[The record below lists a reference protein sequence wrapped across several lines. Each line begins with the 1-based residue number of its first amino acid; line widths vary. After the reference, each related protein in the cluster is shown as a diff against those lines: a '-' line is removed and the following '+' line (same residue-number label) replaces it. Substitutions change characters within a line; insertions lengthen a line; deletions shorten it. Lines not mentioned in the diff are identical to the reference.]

1 MALRTAALV
10 GNQNAGKSTL
20 FNRLTGGTAQV
31 GNWPGV
37 TVEQRSGRMRDVTL
51 VDLPGVYALSAF
63 SPEEA
68 ITGEFLRSGQADVI
82 VSVADGT
89 CLDRSLYLTL
99 QLAALRL
106 PMVLAINMMDE
117 VQRRGG
123 KLDAAKLSAKLG
135 IPVIPVSGRSGE
147 GVSDLAKA
155 IRSSAAVPVVPHFP
169 EEEPAASAGRYRYID
184 DMLASCVV
192 APCEPDLISDRLD
205 SVMLHPYLS
214 VVCLGIILLSVLT
227 MTCGAPAQMLA
238 ERVVQCFAL
247 CADHMADWMTSA
259 RVTSWLKELVLEG
272 LLPGVGSVLSF
283 APMMFLL
290 FLCMTVLEN
299 SGCMA
304 RISFLLDKPMR
315 AVGLSGKSIFPLL
328 MGCGCSVTAVL
339 ASRSVPD
346 ASERRRAIR
355 IMPFVPCSA
364 KLPICMML
372 SASFFPDHAPLMMLC
387 MILGLFL
394 LAVFAGLWMY
404 GGEKERRSSVL
415 LELPPWR
422 TPGLRGVMRTCLHH
436 MGDFLRRVAS
446 VILLSSAVVWLL
458 RSYAPDFSPVSQLSE
473 SMLGMLSACIAPLL
487 RPAGFGSPEAAA
499 ALITGLLAKENVVST
514 LHILCDGRLGAL
526 FPSSLSAMSF
536 AAFMMIYSPCTAALS
551 AISAEVGKRTAW
563 GIAAMQTLLAWGI
576 AVCIRA
582 VGGMCIA

>member
-1 MALRTAALV
+1 MAIRTAALV

-37 TVEQRSGRMRDVTL
+37 TVGQRFGRMGDMTL
-51 VDLPGVYALSAF
+51 VDLPGVYSLSAF
-63 SPEEA
+63 SPEET
-68 ITGEFLRSGQADVI
+68 ITEAFLRSDQADVI
-82 VSVADGT
+82 VSIADGT

-99 QLAALRL
+99 QLTALHK

-123 KLDAAKLSAKLG
+123 KLDSAMLSAKLG
-135 IPVIPVSGRSGE
+135 IPVVPVSGRSGE
-147 GVSDLAKA
+147 GVTALAAA
-155 IRSSAAVPVVPHFP
+155 IRTSAAIPAAPRFP
-169 EEEPAASAGRYRYID
+169 DEEPAASAERYRYID
-184 DMLASCVV
+184 DMLATCVV
-192 APCEPDLISDRLD
+192 APCKPDLISDRLD

-214 VVCLGIILLSVLT
+214 AVCLAVILLSVVTLI
-227 MTCGAPAQMLA
+227 CGAPAQALA
-238 ERVVQCFAL
+238 ERVAQCFAL
-247 CADHMADWMTSA
+247 CTDRVEAWMTSA
-259 RVTSWLKELVLEG
+259 HIVPWLQGLVLEG
-272 LLPGVGSVLSF
+272 VMPGVAGVLSF
-283 APMMFLL
+283 APMMLLL

-339 ASRSVPD
+339 SSRSVPD
-346 ASERRRAIR
+346 ASERRRAIC

-372 SASFFPDHAPLMMLC
+372 SARFFPDHAPLMVLC
-387 MILGLFL
+387 MMLGLLL
-394 LAVFAGLWMY
+394 LAVLVGLWMH

-422 TPGLRGVMRTCLHH
+422 LPALHGIMRTCLHH

-458 RSYAPDFSPVSQLSE
+458 RSYAPDFTPASQLSE
-473 SMLGMLSACIAPLL
+473 SMLGVLSGCIAPLL

-499 ALITGLLAKENVVST
+499 ALITGLLAKENVIST
-514 LHILCDGRLGAL
+514 LHILGGDQLDAL
-526 FPSSLSAMSF
+526 FPSPLTAMSF

-551 AISAEVGKRTAW
+551 AIAAEAGKRTAW
-563 GIAAMQTLLAWGI
+563 GIAAVQTLLAWGI
-576 AVCIRA
+576 AVCIRT
-582 VGGMCIA
+582 VGGMCGA